1 MPKKLYTFCCRM
13 CLHDGSVDQLFD
25 IYSVKGLDDKLLRVF
40 NIQITAQDSCTTNIC
55 LTCFQETLT
64 LEQQMQQFQKNK
76 QTVLNNQ
83 QRLKKKAQAATSE
96 LRTTTPHRTQT
107 VKRNQSGQT
116 QIAPAES
123 AIILKNILKKNMQTA
138 ILPNGNKELNVSSN
152 ASTASVLDKTNKRKN
167 RSAKGKDKNPLSASQ
182 SSSKVSSNEKKPSE
196 PRTPKSCSKN
206 PKSSPAANIQQPT
219 VKPAMRTKAKDGNL
233 EKQSVSKIHPP
244 GPTNGQ
250 NAVQQTLSTN
260 SAMVNT
266 AECATTNT
274 ISNNAVQLHGLQNN
288 AISASNIILH
298 QNTDTINSILSNTN
312 KTVSNMVQT
321 VQSIK
326 QNIPVHVIDIQRTTQ
341 ETNQQP
347 QSLEQVAV
355 AENSSLTPKG
365 PINVPVPILPKPGI
379 LVNTSGVKI
388 VPLLRVNSTDILQPL
403 QGGLCSIPLAN
414 ISTSIVPQESRAVG
428 TASTVIHTGTRS
440 SPAATESQQLA
451 TTTNTQHNSIALAH
465 SSSSALAQNSSSAL
479 AQNSSSALTQNSSTA
494 LAQNSST
501 ALAQNSSTA
510 LTTVSLSNESRE
522 SVINH
527 TTSPGAIKKRRHST
541 FIRVSSNLFDEPAEK
556 AQFAMLNSN
565 QFVRNI
571 ESLTNV
577 PPLGAIPRLPVLPQ
591 GHRVQIV
598 SNPQIMMPFNSA
610 NVDTMNQR
618 PLFPTT
624 SQNNNLR
631 QPIASNFGI
640 NYGTKFLPRA
650 VNTTTFVQSPFT
662 STTSTQQSSAV
673 VNSSIGSYYSRYMPN
688 SQLSSNIVANRNNVF
703 VSSPSTSTLQRAC
716 FKCNLCCSY
725 YLLESN
731 LVIHLRRIH
740 QLEKSD
746 QTCSTVNDPE
756 IVKRL
761 VARTRR
767 KSIADPLLLSN
778 NRT

>member
-260 SAMVNT
+260 SAM
-266 AECATTNT
+266 
-274 ISNNAVQLHGLQNN
+274 
-288 AISASNIILH
+288 
-298 QNTDTINSILSNTN
+298 
-312 KTVSNMVQT
+312 
-321 VQSIK
+321 
-326 QNIPVHVIDIQRTTQ
+326 
-341 ETNQQP
+341 
-347 QSLEQVAV
+347 
-355 AENSSLTPKG
+355 
-365 PINVPVPILPKPGI
+365 
-379 LVNTSGVKI
+379 
-388 VPLLRVNSTDILQPL
+388 PL

-591 GHRVQIV
+591 GHRVQ
-598 SNPQIMMPFNSA
+598 
-610 NVDTMNQR
+610 
-618 PLFPTT
+618 
-624 SQNNNLR
+624 
-631 QPIASNFGI
+631 
-640 NYGTKFLPRA
+640 
-650 VNTTTFVQSPFT
+650 
-662 STTSTQQSSAV
+662 
-673 VNSSIGSYYSRYMPN
+673 
-688 SQLSSNIVANRNNVF
+688 
-703 VSSPSTSTLQRAC
+703 
-716 FKCNLCCSY
+716 
-725 YLLESN
+725 
-731 LVIHLRRIH
+731 
-740 QLEKSD
+740 
-746 QTCSTVNDPE
+746 
-756 IVKRL
+756 
-761 VARTRR
+761 
-767 KSIADPLLLSN
+767 
-778 NRT
+778 